1 MDFATIN
8 LKMPRYANTG
18 AFQIDTIR
26 DYDIPNIE
34 QNQYITVLYEMH
46 LFLRKGLIFFMASIR
61 KRREKLS
68 DNRKQRQGHPR

>member
-61 KRREKLS
+61 KRREKLP

>member
-1 MDFATIN
+1 
-8 LKMPRYANTG
+8 MPRYANTG

-46 LFLRKGLIFFMASIR
+46 PFLRKGLIFLWQASGKGGKATR
-61 KRREKLS
+61 
-68 DNRKQRQGHPR
+68 